1 MSDVNSY
8 SAYST
13 YSQAQ
18 PTGMRVRLRRRRWT
32 IGLAGLS
39 AIAVGAAG
47 VLVNGG
53 SPASAATSV
62 PNATLSPQGVSV
74 TAGSSV
80 DIAVRLSSSRPSKLT
95 GSLRGQPAGVTG
107 TISCA
112 SSRDCVLQI
121 VASSTAPEATNL
133 AYVVLRNGS
142 RVRQIPLALHV
153 TSRPTTPTPT
163 TTPPSTTPPT
173 APPTTTA
180 TSRTLSIRPEAFSA
194 TTRPGARTTFVIN
207 LVRNGWTDPVDL
219 TLEGLPQGWRAAFL
233 QNPVSAST
241 TLVVDSS
248 SDSRSGE
255 YPLRIVGRA
264 GGTSA
269 ESVVIV
275 RLRPPEISLT
285 LTTPGAS
292 VAPGGATRFVVNA
305 RSSDDSGRPVTLRVE
320 GLPTGATPTI
330 LPNPASG
337 TANVDVSV
345 LGTVAPG
352 NYGFQIV
359 AALDGVEVRLAAVL
373 TVATQSSSTF
383 QFTPTPVAAVPGQS
397 RGYGLAVTNGAVNA
411 PAGGF
416 ASFDVTVSPTGGFTD
431 LINMSVSPPSGWT
444 VSWFGVSPNV
454 VRVTVG
460 VPLSAPKTGTS
471 IQLLTSS
478 GTLSASLGLTVNVT

>member
-1 MSDVNSY
+1 MSDVN
-8 SAYST
+8 AYNAQT
-13 YSQAQ
+13 KPQ
-18 PTGMRVRLRRRRWT
+18 PTGMRELLRRRRLT
-32 IGLAGLS
+32 VGLAGMS
-39 AIAVGAAG
+39 AVAVAAAG
-47 VLVNGG
+47 ILVNGG
-53 SPASAATSV
+53 SLASAATSV

-80 DIAVRLSSSRPSKLT
+80 DIAVRLSSSRPSNLT

-112 SSRDCVLQI
+112 SSRDCVLQLA
-121 VASSTAPEATNL
+121 ASPTAPEATNL
-133 AYVVLRNGS
+133 TYLVLRDGS
-142 RVRQIPLALHV
+142 RLRLVPLAVHV
-153 TSRPTTPTPT
+153 ESRATPTQP

-173 APPTTTA
+173 VPPTTGVT
-180 TSRTLSIRPEAFSA
+180 RTLSVRPESFSA

-207 LVRNGWTDPVDL
+207 LIRNGWTDPVDL
-219 TLEGLPQGWRAAFL
+219 TLDGLPPRWRAAFV
-233 QNPVSAST
+233 QNPASAST
-241 TLVVDSS
+241 TLVVDST

-264 GGTSA
+264 GSTSA

-305 RSSDDSGRPVTLRVE
+305 LSSDDSSRPVTLRVE

-337 TANVDVSV
+337 TANVDVTV

-359 AALDGVEVRLAAVL
+359 AALDGVEVRIAAVL

-383 QFTPTPVAAVPGQS
+383 QFAPTPVAAVLGQS
-397 RGYGLAVTNGAVNA
+397 RGYGLAVANSAVNA

-416 ASFDVTVSPTGGFTD
+416 ASFEVTVSPTGGFAD

-460 VPLSAPKTGTS
+460 VPLSAPKTATS

>member
-1 MSDVNSY
+1 MTDVNAY
-8 SAYST
+8 SAYR
-13 YSQAQ
+13 QAQ

-32 IGLAGLS
+32 VGLAGLS
-39 AIAVGAAG
+39 AIAVGVAG

-112 SSRDCVLQI
+112 SSRDCVLQL
-121 VASSTAPEATNL
+121 VASPTAPEATNL
-133 AYVVLRNGS
+133 TYLVLRNGS
-142 RVRQIPLALHV
+142 RLRLVPLAVHV
-153 TSRPTTPTPT
+153 ESRATPTPP

-173 APPTTTA
+173 SPPTTGVTR
-180 TSRTLSIRPEAFSA
+180 SLSIRPETFNA

-207 LVRNGWTDPVDL
+207 LIRNGWTDPVDL
-219 TLEGLPQGWRAAFL
+219 TLEGLPPGWRAAFL

-248 SDSRSGE
+248 VDSRSGE

-337 TANVDVSV
+337 TANVDVTV
-345 LGTVAPG
+345 LGTLAPG

-373 TVATQSSSTF
+373 PVATQPTSTF
-383 QFTPTPVAAVPGQS
+383 QFTPTPVTAVPGQS

-444 VSWFGVSPNV
+444 VSWFGVSSNV

-460 VPLSAPKTGTS
+460 VPLSAPKTATS